1 MQSIAKNIL
10 QQHLSKS
17 AEKLSLKID
26 DTKATKVENIVQMFS
41 SIEGFARLKELSV
54 DLGVKKEMKEDSIK
68 IIQDSLKKLKSLQ
81 RI

>member
-1 MQSIAKNIL
+1 
-10 QQHLSKS
+10 LSKS

-26 DTKATKVENIVQMFS
+26 DTKAIKVENIVQMFS
-41 SIEGFARLKELSV
+41 SIEGFTRLKDLSV

>member
-1 MQSIAKNIL
+1 M
-10 QQHLSKS
+10 
-17 AEKLSLKID
+17 
-26 DTKATKVENIVQMFS
+26 KAIKVENIVQMFS
-41 SIEGFARLKELSV
+41 SIEGFTRLKDLSV